1 MKLKKVQIYLKSIK
15 KPIMLILPSGVLNKM
30 YKELNEGL
38 PLIQVGN
45 LTFIKEEFIYAIE
58 LN

>member
-30 YKELNEGL
+30 YKELNENL

-45 LTFIKEEFIYAIE
+45 LTFMKEEFVYAIE
-58 LN
+58 V